1 MARVPQETIDRVRD
15 TANIVEVISQY
26 IDLRKRGQNY
36 VGICPFHNDTHPSLY
51 VSPVKEIYKC
61 FACGAGGNVFTFL
74 MEYDKISFIES
85 VKQLGDRYG
94 IEVKLSRSDNNKDFY
109 SDLFEIHEFAS
120 DLYHKRLFSNDN
132 KKTLKYL
139 TDRGLSKETLKKF
152 KVGYSFS
159 GWEDLLNKVKDKK
172 FAGEVIDKSGLF
184 TKSDKGSFDRFR
196 NRIMFPIFN
205 QSGRVVAF
213 GGRTLDKDEPAK
225 YINSPETPL
234 YHKSDVMYGLHL
246 SAQPIRQKK
255 SAVLVEGYMDLI
267 QLYQADITNV
277 VAASGTALTE
287 RHVQQIKKFTNRA
300 YLAYDGDNAGVDAAI
315 RAGYLLYQ
323 GGVEPL
329 VINVPKDKDPDDW
342 VREAGADA
350 IRKTAKNAKSLID
363 FELDARKIEEMS
375 STEKSELV
383 DTILF
388 NIVRIKDSIIKNS
401 ILKNIA
407 HRVSIDDNELMQR
420 LKREQGKQRIR
431 IDIEDEAS
439 SARESTSLLTKAQTI
454 LVKMLANEDKA
465 VRQLVRDNLE
475 IDLIADPL
483 LKRLAE
489 MLLPQY
495 NEINFSPIIDQ
506 FEDKYD
512 RELVT
517 KILMEDIPQGDA
529 EQEIRDCIFV
539 LRSQPI
545 KEKITTA
552 RFKIRELEEKGE
564 DPLDA
569 VMEEA
574 ILQQELKA
582 LTLD

>member
-1 MARVPQETIDRVRD
+1 MARVPEETIDRVRD

-36 VGICPFHNDTHPSLY
+36 VGICPFHNDTRPSLY
-51 VSPVKEIYKC
+51 VSPAKEIYKC

-94 IEVKLSRSDNNKDFY
+94 IEVKLDRSDNDKDFY
-109 SDLFEIHEFAS
+109 SNLFDIHEFAS
-120 DLYHKRLFSNDN
+120 ELFHKRLLSSEN

-139 TDRGLSKETLKKF
+139 TDRGLIKETLKKF

-159 GWEDLLNKVKDKK
+159 GWEDLLNKVKAKK
-172 FAGEVIDKSGLF
+172 FTGAVIDKSGLF
-184 TKSDKGSFDRFR
+184 TKSDKGTFDRFR

-213 GGRTLDKDEPAK
+213 GGRTLDKNEPAK

-267 QLYQADITNV
+267 QLYQAGITNV

-300 YLAYDGDNAGVDAAI
+300 YLAYDGDTAGIDAAI

-329 VINVPKDKDPDDW
+329 VLSVPKDKDPDDW
-342 VREAGADA
+342 VREEGADA
-350 IRKTAKNAKSLID
+350 IRRTAKNAKSLID
-363 FELDARKIEEMS
+363 FELDARKVEELS
-375 STEKSELV
+375 STQKSELV
-383 DTILF
+383 NDILF
-388 NIVRIKDSIIKNS
+388 RIARIKDSIIKNS
-401 ILKNIA
+401 ILKAIA

-420 LKREQGKQRIR
+420 LKTEQGKQRIR
-431 IDIEDEAS
+431 VDNDEGS
-439 SARESTSLLTKAQTI
+439 GVPTESTSLLTKAQTI
-454 LVKMLANEDKA
+454 LVKMLANDDTS
-465 VRQLVRDNLE
+465 VRQLVRDKLD
-475 IDLIADPL
+475 IDLISDSL
-483 LKRLAE
+483 LKKLAE

-495 NEINFSPIIDQ
+495 DTIKFSSIIDQ

-517 KILMEDIPQGDA
+517 KILMEEIPQGDA
-529 EQEIRDCIFV
+529 EQEIKDCIYV

-545 KEKITTA
+545 KEKIRTA
-552 RFKIRELEEKGE
+552 RFKIRELEESGQ
-564 DPLDA
+564 DPIDA

-574 ILQQELKA
+574 VLQQELKA
-582 LTLD
+582 LTEE